1 MADNNARNINII
13 SYIKACVISLIITL
27 VLILVFALILKF
39 TSVPNSA
46 IAPINM
52 MIKAISVA
60 IGAIIL
66 TRNGERGMIRGAILG
81 LIFSIVS
88 FVVFSI
94 MVGSF
99 SINIGLVADIAFSAI
114 VGAVVGI
121 ISVNRRNRTV

>member
-66 TRNGERGMIRGAILG
+66 TFL
-81 LIFSIVS
+81 LFHL
-88 FVVFSI
+88 
-94 MVGSF
+94 SF
-99 SINIGLVADIAFSAI
+99 SLLWLALSQ
-114 VGAVVGI
+114 
-121 ISVNRRNRTV
+121 